1 MKTENYAIK
10 AMEAL
15 IRYGKM
21 PISNTEGVA
30 DIAWKIAKRM
40 KENEQPFKN
49 CFIDDVVGSLPDEG
63 ISITT
68 EGHMNGNW
76 QMKIS
81 QIKDEDLERTEIGVL
96 KLFGREKNK
105 LRQ

>member
-1 MKTENYAIK
+1 
-10 AMEAL
+10 
-15 IRYGKM
+15 
-21 PISNTEGVA
+21 
-30 DIAWKIAKRM
+30 M
-40 KENEQPFKN
+40 KENEQPVKN

-81 QIKDEDLERTEIGVL
+81 QIKTKI
-96 KLFGREKNK
+96 
-105 LRQ
+105 